1 MKKHTLV
8 SLLIVLMFGIS
19 CSNKGGNVT
28 VNIKIKNNDA
38 KQNIYLELVELDGS
52 LPMVLDSIV
61 VEKGNS
67 ELTLKG
73 RSIDPEAIY
82 RIILDD
88 NSRFFLLVPD
98 QNKISAEFD
107 LAKMEITEI
116 NSPAGKEMTSLLNGF
131 NSNIEKLNAMR
142 EQVQSQPAVMDS
154 SRVAMEK
161 EFMKQLNQTG
171 VYVVNFASNA
181 KSPGV
186 SLYALSLVG
195 SILGPDQLMPVLE
208 KLKIKYP
215 ASKRVKKIEELIIS
229 ASQMNAPKDIIGT
242 EAPEINLPDING
254 KSFSLKSL
262 RGKYVLIDFWASW
275 CKPCRMENPNVVKA
289 YNLFAKKNFTI
300 LGVSLDKEKSP
311 WVNAIKDDGLTW
323 NHVSDLKYWD
333 AEVVSTYKFEGIPF
347 NVLIDPKGIII
358 AKDLRGEQLIATLE
372 KFLK

>member
-1 MKKHTLV
+1 MKKRTLV
-8 SLLIVLMFGIS
+8 SLLILLMLGIS
-19 CSNKGGNVT
+19 CNKNGGNVT
-28 VNIKIKNNDA
+28 INIKIKNNVA
-38 KQNIYLELVELDGS
+38 KQHVYLELVELDGS
-52 LPMVLDSIV
+52 MPMVIDSTV

-82 RIILDD
+82 RVILDD

-131 NSNIEKLNAMR
+131 DSNIEKLNAMR
-142 EQVQSQPAVMDS
+142 EQVQSQPEVMDS
-154 SRVAMEK
+154 ARVVMEK
-161 EFMKQLNQTG
+161 EFMKQLNETG
-171 VYVVNFASNA
+171 VYVVDFANNA

-195 SILGPDQLMPVLE
+195 SILGPDQLIPVLE

-215 ASKRVKKIEELIIS
+215 ASKRVKKIEELILS
-229 ASQMNAPKDIIGT
+229 ASQMNAAKDIIGT

-289 YNLFAKKNFTI
+289 YNLFANKNFTI
-300 LGVSLDKEKSP
+300 LGVSLDKEKTA
-311 WVNAIKDDGLTW
+311 WVKAIKDDGLYW

-333 AEVVSTYKFEGIPF
+333 AEVVTTYKFEGIPF

-358 AKDLRGEQLIATLE
+358 AKDLRGEQLVATLE

>member
-1 MKKHTLV
+1 MKKLTLV
-8 SLLIVLMFGIS
+8 SLLIVLMLGIS
-19 CSNKGGNVT
+19 CSNKGGSVT
-28 VNIKIKNNDA
+28 LNIKIKNNVA
-38 KQNIYLELVELDGS
+38 KQNMYLELVELDGS
-52 LPMVLDSIV
+52 VPMILDSTV

-82 RIILDD
+82 RVILDD

-98 QNKISAEFD
+98 QNKISSEFD

-116 NSPAGKEMTSLLNGF
+116 NSPAGKEMTSLLSGF
-131 NSNIEKLNAMR
+131 DSNIEKLNAMR
-142 EQVQSQPAVMDS
+142 ELVQSQPAMMDS
-154 SRVAMEK
+154 TRVAMEQ
-161 EFMKQLNQTG
+161 EFMKQLNETG
-171 VYVVNFASNA
+171 AFVVNFANNA

-195 SILGPDQLMPVLE
+195 SVLGPDQLMPVLE

-215 ASKRVKKIEELIIS
+215 ASKRVKKIEELIIL

-289 YNLFAKKNFTI
+289 FNLFANKNFTI
-300 LGVSLDKEKSP
+300 LGVSLDKEKDP

-333 AEVVSTYKFEGIPF
+333 AEVVTTYKFEGIPF

>member
-28 VNIKIKNNDA
+28 VNIKIKNNVA

-52 LPMVLDSIV
+52 VPMVLDSIV

-300 LGVSLDKEKSP
+300 LGVSLDKEKGP

>member
-28 VNIKIKNNDA
+28 VNIKIKNNVV

>member
-38 KQNIYLELVELDGS
+38 KQNVYLELVELDGS
-52 LPMVLDSIV
+52 VPMVLDSIV

-154 SRVAMEK
+154 SSVAMEK